1 MKIRICAALL
11 SMLLAVSLLAGCEL
25 QPAPTETQ
33 GSRQLF
39 QVDLTADTPELAGI
53 ILAEQVPL
61 GEAPAQG
68 NRLTGAEAIVIA
80 LEKAGLMQAQVT
92 GLRAELDDGKY
103 EVEFR
108 CDGWEYDYD
117 IHAET
122 GEVLKAEKEQ
132 AD

>member
-11 SMLLAVSLLAGCEL
+11 SMLLAITLLAGCEL

-33 GSRQLF
+33 APRQLF
-39 QVDLTADTPELAGI
+39 QVDLTADTPEVVSV
-53 ILAEQVPL
+53 ILDETVPL
-61 GEAPAQG
+61 GEAPAEG

-80 LEKAGLMQAQVT
+80 LEKAGLMQEQVT
-92 GLRAELDDGKY
+92 GLKAELDDGKY
-103 EVEFR
+103 EVEFH
-108 CDGWEYDYD
+108 CDGWEYDYE

-122 GEVLKAEKEQ
+122 GEVLKAEKEL